1 MPYWHRL
8 CVGKIVDSPISMKA
22 TKAIFQKI
30 FTKKKTPKIPLDMQ
44 DIEEDK
50 INATEES
57 VTTNESEVP
66 NNNTEETAVEAEM
79 PSEVELLKAE
89 VADLK
94 DKYLRLYSDFD
105 NQKRRN
111 SKEKLELMKTANEDL
126 MTALLPVLD
135 DFERAQKA
143 ITPTSEIGNIVEG
156 INLIQTKLQ
165 KTLENKGLNVMK
177 TESGTV
183 FNTELHEAIT
193 QFAAPSEDLKGKV
206 IDTAEKGY
214 FLQDKVIRFAKVI
227 IGN

>member
-1 MPYWHRL
+1 
-8 CVGKIVDSPISMKA
+8 
-22 TKAIFQKI
+22 
-30 FTKKKTPKIPLDMQ
+30 MQ
-44 DIEEDK
+44 DIEEEK
-50 INATEES
+50 LNTTEES
-57 VTTNESEVP
+57 VAASESEEKEI
-66 NNNTEETAVEAEM
+66 TEETAAEVEL

-89 VADLK
+89 VAELK

-105 NQKRRN
+105 NQKRRF
-111 SKEKLELMKTANEDL
+111 SKDKLELMKTANEDL

-135 DFERAQKA
+135 DFERAQKS
-143 ITPTSEIGNIVEG
+143 IVPTAETANIIEG

-165 KTLENKGLNVMK
+165 KTLESKGLNAMD
-177 TESGTV
+177 TIAGTA

-214 FLQDKVIRFAKVI
+214 FLQEKVIRFAKVI